1 MTFNNQYFERVWA
14 QQEYIRT
21 YIGQADT
28 KSSIG
33 IVSTSALTVW
43 SAKIYLVA
51 ILQESTPIMWRLLYF
66 FVLFAGGLSVV
77 LFTLALWPRLS
88 SLRSRGHFFFNEVA
102 AYTDVDG
109 FKDAYKGLSEEDFCS
124 EVVESI
130 YYSSRICRQKF
141 QWIRRGI
148 ILALI
153 SILLI
158 ILSFLVAPRSVSG
171 SKDAS
176 VSLVYWLAE
185 NESRTVCR
193 GYEI

>member
-43 SAKIYLVA
+43 SAKIYLIA
-51 ILQESTPIMWRLLYF
+51 ILQESTPVMWKLLF
-66 FVLFAGGLSVV
+66 FSVLFSGGLSVV
-77 LFTLALWPRLS
+77 FFTLALWPRLG

-102 AYTDVDG
+102 TYTDVDG
-109 FKDAYKGLSEEDFCS
+109 FKAAYKELSDEDFCS

-130 YYSSRICRQKF
+130 YYSSRICRRKF

-153 SILLI
+153 SIVLI

-171 SKDAS
+171 SEDTT
-176 VSLVYWLAE
+176 VGVVYWLAE
-185 NESRTVCR
+185 HESRTVCR
-193 GYEI
+193 EYEI